1 MTSNNVVSFPKGKSV
16 SRDISLE
23 DIQHNMDMMRHYH
36 IQETIQNLVP
46 LIFNQLDIAG
56 FGLIEDDVDHDV
68 KDGAL
73 IVESLR
79 SLMLKHYE
87 MHHPFQQVA
96 NAIFIPHPKE
106 DGAYKIVDK
115 LELEL
120 IPARETEET

>member
-1 MTSNNVVSFPKGKSV
+1 
-16 SRDISLE
+16 
-23 DIQHNMDMMRHYH
+23 
-36 IQETIQNLVP
+36 
-46 LIFNQLDIAG
+46 
-56 FGLIEDDVDHDV
+56 
-68 KDGAL
+68 
-73 IVESLR
+73 
-79 SLMLKHYE
+79 